1 MNCKARTCRILNL
14 GQQETDKSRYW
25 CNHTVSLKYIP
36 EGESNILN
44 SEDIIGPSSQP
55 YNSRPEP
62 VNLFQL

>member
-36 EGESNILN
+36 EALQQPTGASQSSPVLETNI
-44 SEDIIGPSSQP
+44 
-55 YNSRPEP
+55 
-62 VNLFQL
+62 